1 MKVITVMLA
10 IFLIV
15 LCGWLAYHYNQ
26 TAFKAQDVLNQE
38 RFTRMTAEE
47 NLEKAK
53 DRINSLEAEVSKSQN
68 KINGLEKMVEQTKAI
83 NEDLKSRMDK
93 ALAIKDNLESKIK
106 ELQASAGVSSAPAAA
121 ITNSVVAPAEA
132 AAGQ

>member
-1 MKVITVMLA
+1 MRVIIVILA
-10 IFLIV
+10 VFLIV

-47 NLEKAK
+47 NLEKAT
-53 DRINSLEAEVSKSQN
+53 DRISSLEAELTKSQN

-83 NEDLKSRMDK
+83 NDDLKSRMDK
-93 ALAIKDNLESKIK
+93 ALMIKDNLETKIK
-106 ELQASAGVSSAPAAA
+106 ELQESSGVSSAPAASTGSDPQA
-121 ITNSVVAPAEA
+121 AAA

>member
-1 MKVITVMLA
+1 MKVIIVMLA

-15 LCGWLAYHYNQ
+15 LCGWLAYHYSQ

-53 DRINSLEAEVSKSQN
+53 DRISSLEAEVSKTQN

-83 NEDLKSRMDK
+83 NDDLKSRMEK
-93 ALAIKDNLESKIK
+93 AMSIKDNLETKIK
-106 ELQASAGVSSAPAAA
+106 ELQESAGVSAPAVPVANN
-121 ITNSVVAPAEA
+121 IVAPAEA
-132 AAGQ
+132 AVGQ